1 MSKIIIGTLRPPL
14 ATNATAGIIK
24 GGEDITIGIGG
35 EPVVNTNYD
44 TVDINTDANIQNI
57 VKGMKFKSI
66 LGNIVS
72 ALMGLNG
79 DIDKINSDLAD
90 KTSDTGWKTILGESD
105 LDAGNITVPSTGY
118 TVKYRRKNGVV
129 YIQGTIGITGKK
141 AGENL
146 LLFSLPSGY
155 RPSQGLY
162 STCTSTGYVMSRYI
176 IQTNGN
182 ISLEWVRRLS
192 DGTELSGDIIWIG
205 IDISFPVA

>member
-24 GGEDITIGIGG
+24 GGDDITIGTGG

-79 DIDKINSDLAD
+79 DVSKINSDLTALESELSSSSNTATTAGP
-90 KTSDTGWKTILGESD
+90 KFTNYTSLYKFGSFYV
-105 LDAGNITVPSTGY
+105 LDVLVVASNGYVAGDVVCTFPITPKKAVCRYLAGNNGY
-118 TVKYRRKNGVV
+118 SLQCGV
-129 YIQGTIGITGKK
+129 
-141 AGENL
+141 
-146 LLFSLPSGY
+146 
-155 RPSQGLY
+155 
-162 STCTSTGYVMSRYI
+162 
-176 IQTNGN
+176 NGN
-182 ISLEWVRRLS
+182 KLIAENSNNATATYGGLIL
-192 DGTELSGDIIWIG
+192 LM
-205 IDISFPVA
+205 